1 MKSRFSRQ
9 MVLAAGAAVT
19 LVVSVGCGSSG
30 SGTSASGS
38 SSPIIVGLVQP
49 YSGAE
54 SYYGKYADNAWTMA
68 MAKYG
73 SKIKGHPIK
82 LVKGDSKC
90 DPATAVSVA
99 HKILAQK
106 PVAIEAPDCSGDTL
120 AMLPITTAKKVP
132 LVSENLAPDITTKG
146 SKYVW
151 RVQASD
157 AATNKL
163 FAKYIVDQG
172 HKSIGV
178 INDTTSYG
186 VANAA
191 TLVSGLA
198 KSAVKPDVEA
208 TYDIAATDYSG
219 QILKVKQANV
229 EAAYFE
235 GYDLQEGNLVKQ
247 ARSLGLTMPIYG
259 PTTASDGTFLKA
271 AGDAAEGVVFATSF
285 LPDWSST
292 ATTFAKDWQDQFGYP
307 PNMDSVGMYQ
317 AAVVTIK
324 ALQKAGPS
332 ATADDVNRAIKGLT
346 VSGLP
351 EGAVSFTS
359 TGDLA
364 HPLVMAGTWQGGAT
378 KLVKI
383 LAKPE

>member
-1 MKSRFSRQ
+1 MARFTRQ
-9 MVLAAGAAVT
+9 ITLAATAAVT
-19 LVVSVGCGSSG
+19 LVVSAGCGSSG
-30 SGTSASGS
+30 SGTSGS
-38 SSPIIVGLVQP
+38 ANSSPVVVGLIQP
-49 YSGAE
+49 YTGAE

-73 SKIKGHPIK
+73 SKINGHPIK
-82 LVKGDSKC
+82 VVKGDSKC

-99 HKILAQK
+99 HKILAEK

-120 AMLPITTAKKVP
+120 AMLPITTAQKVP
-132 LVSENLAPDITTKG
+132 LISENLAPDITTKG

-163 FAKYIVDQG
+163 FAKYINEQG
-172 HKSIGV
+172 HKTIGI

-191 TLVSGLA
+191 TLVKGLA
-198 KSAVKPDVEA
+198 AFGVTPVIEA
-208 TYDIAATDYSG
+208 TYEIAATDYSG

-229 EAAYFE
+229 DAVYFE

-259 PTTASDGTFLKA
+259 PTTASDDTFLKA
-271 AGDAAEGVVFATSF
+271 AGADAEGVVFATSF
-285 LPDWSST
+285 LPDWSPT
-292 ATTFAKDWQDQFGYP
+292 ATTFAKDWQDKFGYP
-307 PNMDSVGMYQ
+307 PNSDSVGMYQ

-332 ATADDVNRAIKGLT
+332 ATAGQVNTALKGLT

-359 TGDLA
+359 DGDLA
-364 HPLVMAGTWQGGAT
+364 HPLVMAGTWQSGAT
-378 KLVKI
+378 KMVKI
-383 LAKPE
+383 LAKSE